1 MFWYRISRYLYLKNK
16 KQHPFQIFIR
26 YRQGTLGSCEFSCNA
41 KIGKKIHLP
50 HPFCIVIGTGV
61 IVENDVRIFQ
71 QVTLGSHGR
80 SIDPMCYPVV
90 KSGATVYAGAKIIGG
105 VTIGQGAIIGA
116 NSVVLQDIP
125 ENSTAV
131 GIPAKIKPE

>member
-1 MFWYRISRYLYLKNK
+1 
-16 KQHPFQIFIR
+16 
-26 YRQGTLGSCEFSCNA
+26 
-41 KIGKKIHLP
+41 
-50 HPFCIVIGTGV
+50 
-61 IVENDVRIFQ
+61 
-71 QVTLGSHGR
+71 
-80 SIDPMCYPVV
+80 MCYPVV